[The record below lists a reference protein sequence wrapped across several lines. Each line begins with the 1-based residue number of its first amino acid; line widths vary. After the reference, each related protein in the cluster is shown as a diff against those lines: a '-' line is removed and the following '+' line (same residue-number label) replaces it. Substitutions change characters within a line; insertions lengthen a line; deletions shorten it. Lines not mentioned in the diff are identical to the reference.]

1 MIPSLFDQKTRC
13 VYQYKGSKTSR
24 FMLTK
29 STCHAN
35 IGQITLKIPL
45 STAPSVILQNSTELP
60 RHAALSARTL
70 GTGASLQLNDYD
82 RGAPAALQSCNAVVN
97 RATCRKRRSPPS
109 RSHLAGGRR
118 AVQGQHSSA
127 CAPGRSSWRSG
138 RWQSA
143 ASPLSPRQITAECN
157 KAQLLRNLGWA
168 TVACGGSK
176 NKRRERIEST
186 SAMGCLIYLHREVS
200 RPTLLA
206 R

>member
-1 MIPSLFDQKTRC
+1 MD
-13 VYQYKGSKTSR
+13 
-24 FMLTK
+24 LT
-29 STCHAN
+29 A
-35 IGQITLKIPL
+35 
-45 STAPSVILQNSTELP
+45 ELP
-60 RHAALSARTL
+60 PPF
-70 GTGASLQLNDYD
+70 SL
-82 RGAPAALQSCNAVVN
+82 
-97 RATCRKRRSPPS
+97 ATPS
-109 RSHLAGGRR
+109 SREVGEPCG
-118 AVQGQHSSA
+118 VQGHHSSA

-157 KAQLLRNLGWA
+157 KAQLLLKLGWA